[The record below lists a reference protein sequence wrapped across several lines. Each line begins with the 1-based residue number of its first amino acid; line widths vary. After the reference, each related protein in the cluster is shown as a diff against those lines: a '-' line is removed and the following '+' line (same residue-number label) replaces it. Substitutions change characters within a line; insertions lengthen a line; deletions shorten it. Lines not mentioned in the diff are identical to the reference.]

1 MEIDSPTIT
10 PRSVLSRQ
18 RHVGEFNDTCQSVF
32 RASLFSS
39 DHLIEGLHPN
49 PDTLNGSDLDS

>member
-10 PRSVLSRQ
+10 LVLSYGQ
-18 RHVGEFNDTCQSVF
+18 RHVGEFNDHMSEYNSCQSVF
-32 RASLFSS
+32 RS

-49 PDTLNGSDLDS
+49 YFEWF